1 MSAVVEIWADGGCQG
16 NPGPGG
22 WAFVLRAA
30 NRRIERS
37 GFDPQTTNNRMEL
50 IAVTEAL
57 REAAGIAEL
66 RGLGIT
72 VTTDSQ
78 YVQKGITQWIHSWVR
93 NGWKTTGKAP
103 VKNAELWSA
112 LWELSKGMPVRWL
125 WVMGHAGDEMNEAC
139 HSMVERA
146 IRQGLKQ
153 ES

>member
-1 MSAVVEIWADGGCQG
+1 MSARVEIWADGGCQG
-16 NPGPGG
+16 NPGPGA
-22 WAFVLRAA
+22 WAFVLCAA

-66 RGLGIT
+66 RALGIT

-78 YVQKGITQWIHSWVR
+78 YVQKGITLWIHSWVR
-93 NGWKTTGKAP
+93 NGWKTSGKAP

-112 LWELSKGMPVRWL
+112 LWELSKGMQVQWL
-125 WVMGHAGDEMNEAC
+125 WVMGHAGNEMNEAC
-139 HSMVERA
+139 HRMVEQA
-146 IRQGLKQ
+146 IKQGLKR